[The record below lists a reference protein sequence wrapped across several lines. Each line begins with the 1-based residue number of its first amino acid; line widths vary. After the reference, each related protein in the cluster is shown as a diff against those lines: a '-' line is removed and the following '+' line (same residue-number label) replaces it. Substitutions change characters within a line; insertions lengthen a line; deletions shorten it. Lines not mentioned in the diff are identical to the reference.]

1 MVFRSLKPKEA
12 EAFWNM
18 MNSLDY
24 ETEFMMYEPGERT
37 KNLSRIESLIED
49 SLHGGD
55 FLLVAEENQELAGY
69 ISAQRGGLK
78 RIQHTANVVT
88 GVRQKYR
95 RRGIGTKFFEELDEW
110 ARENQVTRMELT
122 VLCPNIIALRL
133 YEKNGF
139 VIEGIKRN
147 SMLLHGELVDEY
159 YMGKIK

>member
-1 MVFRSLKPKEA
+1 MVFRSLKPEEA

-69 ISAQRGGLK
+69 ISAKKAG
-78 RIQHTANVVT
+78 
-88 GVRQKYR
+88 
-95 RRGIGTKFFEELDEW
+95 
-110 ARENQVTRMELT
+110 
-122 VLCPNIIALRL
+122 
-133 YEKNGF
+133 
-139 VIEGIKRN
+139 
-147 SMLLHGELVDEY
+147 
-159 YMGKIK
+159 